1 MTVLAAADA
10 GRRGRW
16 PATATRLA
24 VPPVLAWLAANAL
37 YWAAADGA
45 GYDFFLV
52 RTHARWDS
60 GNYLK
65 IAGHGYSLAHCVP
78 KVGNPFTA
86 ADWCGTV
93 GWFPLYP
100 LAMRLIGTLSLGAPR
115 AGLLLAELFAL
126 GSLGLVWWLLGAS
139 LRPATLAC
147 LALAAVFPG
156 SIYEHALFPVSLAV
170 AAGLA
175 FLGLAARRRWTAA
188 GLAGAAAAAA
198 YQPGVLL
205 AAVVPLWLPLVRR
218 RFGLD
223 LLPAL
228 GRAVQT
234 SSLIVVGLLAVMGLQ
249 QAETGRWDGF
259 LLVEAKYGT
268 GLHDPV
274 DTWEKNAV
282 RQAPPAGADPARL
295 LAGQVG
301 PRDQFRLV
309 TVVALVAVGVILTAG
324 ERTPLDLAVLVYVAL
339 FWLAPLVAGG
349 HLAQYRVHALLTPA
363 VLALRRLPAVV
374 TGVLAVLAAVVAWR
388 MAGLFYQYVLI

>member
-1 MTVLAAADA
+1 
-10 GRRGRW
+10 
-16 PATATRLA
+16 
-24 VPPVLAWLAANAL
+24 
-37 YWAAADGA
+37 
-45 GYDFFLV
+45 
-52 RTHARWDS
+52 
-60 GNYLK
+60 
-65 IAGHGYSLAHCVP
+65 
-78 KVGNPFTA
+78 VGSPFTA

-100 LAMRLIGTLSLGAPR
+100 LAMRLVGALGLGAPR

-147 LALAAVFPG
+147 LTLAAVFPG

-205 AAVVPLWLPLVRR
+205 AAVAPLWLPLVRR
-218 RFGLD
+218 RLGLD

-228 GRAVQT
+228 GRAVQI
-234 SSLIVVGLLAVMGLQ
+234 SSLVVVGLLAVMGLQ
-249 QAETGRWDGF
+249 QAGTGRWDGL

-268 GLHDPV
+268 GLHNPP
-274 DTWEKNAV
+274 DTFWRNAT
-282 RQAPPAGADPARL
+282 RQARPPDAPASSLVGQVAPPRPVPAGDGRRRCGRGRHPDRRRAHP
-295 LAGQVG
+295 
-301 PRDQFRLV
+301 
-309 TVVALVAVGVILTAG
+309 
-324 ERTPLDLAVLVYVAL
+324 PLDLAVLVYVAL

-374 TGVLAVLAAVVAWR
+374 IGVLAVLASMVAWR